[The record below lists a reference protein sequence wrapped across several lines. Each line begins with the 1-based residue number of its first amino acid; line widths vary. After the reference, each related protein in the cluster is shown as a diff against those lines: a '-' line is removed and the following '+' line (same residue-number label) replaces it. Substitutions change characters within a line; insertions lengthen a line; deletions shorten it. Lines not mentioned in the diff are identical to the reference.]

1 MNSYCNTQSQNLC
14 IFSLKLS
21 FFLNIFIQTM
31 HVPSPNNNNKKKN
44 KSLSNV
50 KKNLYVVVI
59 YKKNNEI
66 FFFLIQIR
74 FTSNSKLKRQI
85 EVASGDNLFSNIPYK
100 NSSVFLNGTNIHIP
114 RSFDLPSLKRD
125 QHLLFL
131 KKGLQHL
138 SNSYEVG
145 DVVVVNY
152 QQCT

>member
-21 FFLNIFIQTM
+21 FFVNIFIQTM
-31 HVPSPNNNNKKKN
+31 HVPSPNNNNKNNNYLMWKKT
-44 KSLSNV
+44 
-50 KKNLYVVVI
+50 LYVVVI

-66 FFFLIQIR
+66 QIR
-74 FTSNSKLKRQI
+74 FNSKLKRWI
-85 EVASGDNLFSNIPYK
+85 EVASWDNLLSNIPYK
-100 NSSVFLNGTNIHIP
+100 NSSVFLNGTNIHVP
-114 RSFDLPSLKRD
+114 RSFDLPSFKRD

-152 QQCT
+152 W

>member
-1 MNSYCNTQSQNLC
+1 M
-14 IFSLKLS
+14 
-21 FFLNIFIQTM
+21 
-31 HVPSPNNNNKKKN
+31 
-44 KSLSNV
+44 
-50 KKNLYVVVI
+50 I

-66 FFFLIQIR
+66 QIR
-74 FTSNSKLKRQI
+74 FNSKLKRWK
-85 EVASGDNLFSNIPYK
+85 EVASGDNLLSNIPYK
-100 NSSVFLNGTNIHIP
+100 NGSVFLNGTNIHIP

-152 QQCT
+152 